1 MKRWFNDKKNR
12 KLFIAAACLTIFEWL
27 LVLYWS
33 HYGRTMWWGG
43 NIGTITW
50 FPSVLQIWTYVIS
63 APVINFLLAWLF
75 SKNKIEK

>member
-1 MKRWFNDKKNR
+1 MKKWFSNKMNR
-12 KLFIAAACLTIFEWL
+12 KFFITAIGLTIFGWL
-27 LVLYWS
+27 LILYWS

-50 FPSVLQIWTYVIS
+50 FPSVTQIWVFAIS
-63 APVINFLLAWLF
+63 VPVINFLLAWLF